1 MPYGWVTV
9 AEAREFFKLVWEKAE
24 EMQVPVSMAVVNP
37 EGHLI
42 ALERM
47 DDAGWLTAE
56 IAYAKAHTV
65 AAFRT
70 MSPRFPDGLT
80 IRRWFQE
87 RNPQMMINSSIATGG
102 KIVASGGST
111 PIFRGKELIGC
122 FGVSGGTS
130 EQDEVMGRYA
140 RGKMG
145 WSPEPTE

>member
-9 AEAREFFKLVWEKAE
+9 SECREFFMHVWDKAL
-24 EMQVPVSMAVVNP
+24 EMRVPVSMAVVNP
-37 EGHLI
+37 EGHLL

-47 DDAGWLTAE
+47 DEAGWLTAE
-56 IAYAKAHTV
+56 IAYAKAFTV

-87 RNPQMMINSSIATGG
+87 RNPQMMINSAIFTNG

-122 FGVSGGTS
+122 FGISGGTS
-130 EQDEVMGRYA
+130 EQDEEMGRYA
-140 RGKMG
+140 RAKMG
-145 WSPEPTE
+145 WASEPEE